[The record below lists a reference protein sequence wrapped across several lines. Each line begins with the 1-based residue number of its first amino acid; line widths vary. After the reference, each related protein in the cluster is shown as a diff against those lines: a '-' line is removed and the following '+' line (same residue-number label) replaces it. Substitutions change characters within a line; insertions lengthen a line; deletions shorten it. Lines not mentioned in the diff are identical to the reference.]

1 MGIYLHKIYTA
12 TRGAPMKTFLVLA
25 IFIIF
30 LQFFAMLILLYR
42 NYKLTLRIRTFN
54 DVKLWHTL
62 AFKDDLTG
70 IYNRTAYGRHISE
83 IEKMNTTRGFAIML
97 FDIDNFKKINDT
109 RGHLAGD
116 EALKSISKALTS
128 VFSSSEYS
136 VYRIGGDEF
145 AVIAENTTEGRII
158 DRLLKLESVLKKSG
172 LLRLS
177 KGYSMIAGSVKA
189 AFKNADEMLYADKA
203 SKK

>member
-1 MGIYLHKIYTA
+1 
-12 TRGAPMKTFLVLA
+12 MKTFLVLA

-70 IYNRTAYGRHISE
+70 IYNRTAYSRHISE

-97 FDIDNFKKINDT
+97 FDIDNFKEINDT